1 MLDLRFVCAFFGHDD
16 HVFLFLLVLQN
27 SHMMVVMMTFDY
39 GSVAYVGLRNR
50 ADVSEAKKEAH

>member
-1 MLDLRFVCAFFGHDD
+1 MKCLIYVLFVDDD